1 MTRRWLIAAV
11 LVLPL
16 LAGAAVRLGERAAP
30 AAAGLQ
36 PLDSLD
42 AAARAVVGTDKAIR
56 LFEDRVR
63 ERPAD
68 YLSYTILGQLHARRA
83 RETGDFDA
91 YTRAE
96 DAFRKALDA
105 RKDHQPASLGLAA
118 ALASQH
124 KFADALGVAGAVRK
138 ANPGSVDALAVVGDA
153 FVEVGNYADAAAAF
167 DELRI
172 RVPDAPSV
180 LARIAHLAELRGQRA
195 KALDL
200 LRRAGARE
208 LDEEGHS
215 ETTAWYQTRI
225 GALLYRDGKLDGAAE
240 SFETALRYFDGYYIA
255 LDGLAEV
262 RVAQGNDA
270 DAIALLERATSRVPQ
285 PASLIDLGDLYAKHG
300 RTADAERAYRQ
311 AESIALRG
319 GSYQFAYRRDL
330 AMFYADH
337 NRQLARALELAR
349 EDLESRPDIYGY
361 DALAWCLY
369 RNGRFDEAAPVME
382 KALVLGS
389 GDATLLSHAG
399 LIDYRRGRLA
409 QARERLT
416 AANARAP
423 YLLKD
428 EAKHALAD
436 LASRTELPR

>member
-11 LVLPL
+11 LILPL
-16 LAGAAVRLGERAAP
+16 LLAAALRLGERAAP
-30 AAAGLQ
+30 AAADLQ

-42 AAARAVVGTDKAIR
+42 AAARGVVGTDKAIR

-83 RETGDFDA
+83 RETGDFDS

-96 DAFRKALDA
+96 GAFRKALDA
-105 RKDHQPASLGLAA
+105 KKDHEAASLGLAA

-124 KFADALGVAGAVRK
+124 KFADALQVAGAVRK
-138 ANPGSVDALAVVGDA
+138 ANPRSVDALAVVGDS
-153 FVEVGNYADAAAAF
+153 FVEVGNYAEAADAF

-180 LARIAHLAELRGQRA
+180 LARIAHLAELHGQRA

-208 LDEEGHS
+208 LDEEGQS

-240 SFETALRYFDGYYIA
+240 SYETALRYFDGYYIA

-262 RVAQGNDA
+262 RAAQGNDA

-300 RTADAERAYRQ
+300 RAADAERAYRQ

-369 RNGRFDEAAPVME
+369 RNGRFDEAGPVME
-382 KALVLGS
+382 KALALGS
-389 GDATLLSHAG
+389 GDATLLAHAG

-409 QARERLT
+409 QAREQLT

-428 EAKHALAD
+428 EAKQALAD
-436 LASRTELPR
+436 LAGRTELSR